1 MKNLNNINNFRRVDL
16 YGDGFVGDEYNG
28 AFIINKYKNGEFY
41 LVIASNGLGWDHIS
55 VTLHKKNGTNIK
67 RCPSFEEMQMVK
79 EKIFT
84 EEEVV
89 FQLHPREEE
98 YINTHPYCLHLWKP
112 NNRSMIVPPLYS
124 VNDDEFIENTYF
136 EHEDII
142 VRIKTG
148 EIDGWQ
154 VARVYCF
161 TKDGKLIK
169 SGPNWDIM
177 CKAKSFVFGEKDAAF
192 QFMMPTS
199 NINHTS
205 LDIWYPKNLDLMPPL
220 PDAFLVGIDK
230 KLNKKK

>member
-16 YGDGFVGDEYNG
+16 YGDGFIGDEYNG
-28 AFIINKYKNGEFY
+28 AFMIDKYKDGEFY
-41 LVIASNGLGWDHIS
+41 LVVASNGEGWDHIS
-55 VTLHKKNGTNIK
+55 VSLHRKNGANIK
-67 RCPSFEEMQMVK
+67 RCPSFQEMQMVK
-79 EKIFT
+79 EKIFG

-89 FQLHPREEE
+89 FQLHPREED

-112 NNRSMIVPPLYS
+112 NNCSMIVPPLYS
-124 VNDDEFIENTYF
+124 MNDEKLIGNTYF
-136 EHEDII
+136 EHEGII

-169 SGPNWDIM
+169 SGPDWDIM

-192 QFMMPTS
+192 QFMMSTS
-199 NINHTS
+199 NIKHTS
-205 LDIWYPKNLDLMPPL
+205 LDIWYPNNLDLMPTL
-220 PDAFLVGIDK
+220 PNAFLVGIDK